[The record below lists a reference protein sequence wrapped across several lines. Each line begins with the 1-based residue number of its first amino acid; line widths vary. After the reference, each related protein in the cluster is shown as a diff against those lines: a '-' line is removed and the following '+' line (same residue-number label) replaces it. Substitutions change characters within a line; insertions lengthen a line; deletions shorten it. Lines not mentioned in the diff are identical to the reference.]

1 MMIELILWILSI
13 PFIVIFFIIWLL
25 ILIAGI
31 GGDET

>member
-31 GGDET
+31 GGDKD